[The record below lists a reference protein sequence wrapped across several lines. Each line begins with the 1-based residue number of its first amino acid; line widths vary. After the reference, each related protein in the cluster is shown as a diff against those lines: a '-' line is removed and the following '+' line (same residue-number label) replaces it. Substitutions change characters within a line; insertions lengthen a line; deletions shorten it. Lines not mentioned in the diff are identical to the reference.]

1 MRLPFLRPRKPVP
14 ERPGAPG
21 DAVADIEAART
32 HARRRLVGALVLL
45 AAGVIGF
52 PLLFETAP
60 RPLPGDVPIEL
71 SRRDG
76 GAVVSATE
84 PAPTPVA
91 RPVAPPPPEEPPAS
105 APAPAAVAEAPPAAP
120 PTTAVVPAPAPT
132 PAPALAPAPAPA
144 PAPARSDDGE
154 RARALL
160 QGQGAAPAAPA
171 AAAASEAAGRFVVQ
185 VGAFSDPNVL
195 RETRARVERLG
206 LKTYTQVIAA
216 NGGSRTRVRVGPF
229 TTREQADD
237 AAARIKAAGLP
248 ASILAL

>member
-1 MRLPFLRPRKPVP
+1 MRLPFLRSRNPAPDHA
-14 ERPGAPG
+14 GAPG
-21 DAVADIEAART
+21 DAAADIDAART
-32 HARRRLVGALVLL
+32 RARRRLVGALVLL

-71 SRRDG
+71 ARRDG
-76 GAVVSATE
+76 GAVVSAPE
-84 PAPTPVA
+84 AAPPPVA
-91 RPVAPPPPEEPPAS
+91 RPAAPPPPEEPPAS
-105 APAPAAVAEAPPAAP
+105 APSPAPAAVAEPAPAAP
-120 PTTAVVPAPAPT
+120 PPVVAVPAPAPT
-132 PAPALAPAPAPA
+132 PA

-160 QGQGAAPAAPA
+160 QGQGAAPATPA
-171 AAAASEAAGRFVVQ
+171 APAASEAAGRYVVQ
-185 VGAFSDPNVL
+185 VGAFGDPNVL
-195 RETRARVERLG
+195 RDTRARVERLG

-229 TTREQADD
+229 ATREQADA